1 MSLKEMLSA
10 ELPLN
15 RKERFFT
22 GTVFPMIV
30 CKENFK
36 HLHVLLSLLGVFPAP
51 AIISNTKEANI
62 LFFTEYSLVESILG
76 MAKQRFKNL
85 PITKDTPDIVILI
98 KSETKI
104 LVALE
109 AKLYS
114 VPTAGDL
121 NQQMLAQQKILVSIQ
136 ESLGVDKIYHYALLP
151 EKLAGK
157 LTQQGFAY
165 PVITWETIYEAYE
178 TVCRNDY
185 FFDLLRISLDMFDEL
200 VSTGV
205 PYGQNSEEKISGQQI
220 YARYKQGTLDKVSI
234 GRAGGQFGDKLQ
246 EDIATGKWR
255 TFLYETSTKKSV
267 DINRNWFGIE
277 DFVNLV
283 ESK

>member
-1 MSLKEMLSA
+1 
-10 ELPLN
+10 
-15 RKERFFT
+15 
-22 GTVFPMIV
+22 
-30 CKENFK
+30 
-36 HLHVLLSLLGVFPAP
+36 
-51 AIISNTKEANI
+51 
-62 LFFTEYSLVESILG
+62 
-76 MAKQRFKNL
+76 
-85 PITKDTPDIVILI
+85 
-98 KSETKI
+98 
-104 LVALE
+104 
-109 AKLYS
+109 
-114 VPTAGDL
+114 
-121 NQQMLAQQKILVSIQ
+121 
-136 ESLGVDKIYHYALLP
+136 
-151 EKLAGK
+151 
-157 LTQQGFAY
+157 
-165 PVITWETIYEAYE
+165 VITWETIYEAYE

-283 ESK
+283 ESKK